1 MGHRPEIL
9 LRRYAKRTR
18 TEDEQT
24 AAVLATLARSL
35 RA

>member
-18 TEDEQT
+18 TADDRT
-24 AAVLATLARSL
+24 AGVLSTLAQSL
-35 RA
+35 A